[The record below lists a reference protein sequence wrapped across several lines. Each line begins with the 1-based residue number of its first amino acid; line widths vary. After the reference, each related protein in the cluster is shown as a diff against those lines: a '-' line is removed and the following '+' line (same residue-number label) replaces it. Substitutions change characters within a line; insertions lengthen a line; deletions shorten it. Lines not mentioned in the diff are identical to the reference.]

1 MFEPSLTHA
10 FKAKTCRKP
19 TAPLDVV
26 QDPDMSIE
34 AKRSLLASWASDARA
49 VPNCPALRRLDDG
62 NLVLIDDVLDAIKLL
77 DRHPTAGTHPN
88 GNRVAPLRR
97 GHWSR
102 LARRWRGNRDD
113 DDDDD
118 PPTAPA
124 AIAPRY
130 PITGG
135 TLAVAA

>member
-1 MFEPSLTHA
+1 MFEPNLTHA
-10 FKAKTCRKP
+10 FKVTTRRKP

-62 NLVLIDDVLDAIKLL
+62 NLVLIDDVLNALKLL
-77 DRHPTAGTHPN
+77 DGKKRA
-88 GNRVAPLRR
+88 APVDRRDAEVGPGSR

-102 LARRWRGNRDD
+102 LARRWRRNID

-118 PPTAPA
+118 PPAAPA
-124 AIAPRY
+124 NVAPRY
-130 PITGG
+130 PMTGG
-135 TLAVAA
+135 MLATAA

>member
-62 NLVLIDDVLDAIKLL
+62 NLVLIDDVLDALKLL
-77 DRHPTAGTHPN
+77 DGRPTLGSTRREDIA
-88 GNRVAPLRR
+88 APLSR

-102 LARRWRGNRDD
+102 LARRWRRYRDD

-118 PPTAPA
+118 PPPAPA
-124 AIAPRY
+124 CVVPRY

-135 TLAVAA
+135 ALAAAA

>member
-1 MFEPSLTHA
+1 MIEANLDTA
-10 FKAKTCRKP
+10 FKATTHRKP
-19 TAPLDVV
+19 TAPLDIVR
-26 QDPDMSIE
+26 DPNMSTE
-34 AKRSLLASWASDARA
+34 AKRELLASWASDARA

-62 NLVLIDDVLDAIKLL
+62 NLVLIDDVLDALKLL
-77 DRHPTAGTHPN
+77 DSHPTAGAPRSGT
-88 GNRVAPLRR
+88 GVASLRR

-102 LARRWRGNRDD
+102 LARRWRGNRGD

-124 AIAPRY
+124 SIVPRH
-130 PITGG
+130 PFTGG

>member
-1 MFEPSLTHA
+1 MIEANLDTA
-10 FKAKTCRKP
+10 FKATTGRKP
-19 TAPLDVV
+19 IAPLEIVR
-26 QDPDMSIE
+26 DPHVSTE
-34 AKRSLLASWASDARA
+34 TKRGLLASWASDARA

-62 NLVLIDDVLDAIKLL
+62 NLVLIDDVLDALKLL
-77 DRHPTAGTHPN
+77 DGDPTSGTTRDRN
-88 GNRVAPLRR
+88 SVAPLKR

-102 LARRWRGNRDD
+102 LARRWRSHR

-118 PPTAPA
+118 PPPAPA
-124 AIAPRY
+124 SIAPLD

>member
-1 MFEPSLTHA
+1 MIEANLDTA
-10 FKAKTCRKP
+10 FKATTGRKP
-19 TAPLDVV
+19 TAPLEIVR
-26 QDPDMSIE
+26 DPDMSTE
-34 AKRSLLASWASDARA
+34 DKRELLASWASDARA
-49 VPNCPALRRLDDG
+49 VPNCPALRRLDDV
-62 NLVLIDDVLDAIKLL
+62 NLVLIDDVLDAMKLL
-77 DRHPTAGTHPN
+77 DSHPASATSRNDNSVST
-88 GNRVAPLRR
+88 LRR

-118 PPTAPA
+118 PPPAPA
-124 AIAPRY
+124 SIAPRY